1 MMNPTV
7 IFFSLSLS
15 QRSAI
20 LSSGKTSPDRCQI
33 EKLEDSLLL
42 QANHDSNLKD
52 GVDFFVG
59 EFKRFLEKKGNN
71 HRL

>member
-7 IFFSLSLS
+7 IFFFSLS

-52 GVDFFVG
+52 GVDFFMG
-59 EFKRFLEKKGNN
+59 EFKRFPEKEGNN